1 MNTNWHEFDTEH
13 VWHPYTQMQLS
24 PVAVPIERASGSYLY
39 TPNGKK
45 IFDAISSWWVTL
57 HGHAHP
63 VIASAIAKQAATLE
77 QVIFAGYT
85 HEPASVLANKLIER
99 APQGLEKVFYSDN
112 GSTAVEAAL
121 KMCVQ
126 YWDHKGEERTTFLA
140 LENAY
145 HGDTFGAMSASE
157 RGAFTNPFRSML
169 FDVVR
174 LPFPTPPIDDN
185 KAFSEAEQ
193 KFLDTLT
200 KECRDNPSIAGFIYE
215 PLLLGAGGMLT
226 WRKEVLAEALRIAQ
240 EHSVLTIADEV
251 LTGFGRTGSF
261 FASDSVSLSP
271 DIMTLSK
278 GITGGFLPL
287 GVTLCSKKIYDAFL
301 SSDRKKTF
309 FHGHS
314 YTGSP
319 ISCAAAVASLSIF
332 ENEPVIERIKTINSV
347 HNERMT
353 VLGNT
358 HDATVR
364 ILGTMAAIQPKD
376 SSGYLNT
383 LSLAI
388 SASAL
393 EEGVLLR
400 PLGDTVYMLP
410 PYSTTAE
417 DLHTAYD
424 VLERILLKHF

>member
-1 MNTNWHEFDTEH
+1 MNNNNWHEFDSEY

-24 PVAVPIERASGSYLY
+24 PNATAIERASGSYLY
-39 TPNGKK
+39 SSDGKK

-63 VIASAIAKQAATLE
+63 VIASAIAAQATTLE

-85 HEPASVLANKLIER
+85 HEPASVLAKKLIEK
-99 APQGLEKVFYSDN
+99 APQGLTKVFYSDN

-145 HGDTFGAMSASE
+145 HGDTFGAMSASD
-157 RGAFTNPFRSML
+157 RGTFTFPFRSLL

-174 LPFPTPPIDDN
+174 LPFPTPPADDSE
-185 KAFSEAEQ
+185 AFSDAEQ
-193 KFLDTLT
+193 KFLDTLI
-200 KECRDNPSIAGFIYE
+200 KQCRENPSIAGFIYE

-226 WRKEVLAEALRIAQ
+226 WRKQVLDEAIRIANTY
-240 EHSVLTIADEV
+240 SVLTIADEV
-251 LTGFGRTGSF
+251 LTGFGRTGYF
-261 FASDSVSLSP
+261 FASESAGSSP

-301 SSDRKKTF
+301 SNDRKKTF

-314 YTGSP
+314 YTGNP

-332 ENEPVIERIKTINSV
+332 ENEPVAERINTINAV

-353 VLGNT
+353 ALGNK
-358 HDATVR
+358 HNATVR
-364 ILGTMAAIQPKD
+364 ILGTMAAIEPKD
-376 SSGYLNT
+376 STGYLNT

-388 SASAL
+388 
-393 EEGVLLR
+393 
-400 PLGDTVYMLP
+400 
-410 PYSTTAE
+410 
-417 DLHTAYD
+417 
-424 VLERILLKHF
+424 